1 MCFKFIEL
9 SDPTR
14 RNAIWCSGCSF
25 LFRRVSMYKET
36 KSMSEYQEPIQV
48 TSAATPRWV
57 GIALVTLAAVSL
69 LGIGIGWSALNH
81 ANSVE
86 QTTQTS
92 VKQANDALAQKLAKE
107 DEINQQLQ
115 SDLKVVTDKLNVTQ
129 SDLIKARKQ
138 NKQSSAAV
146 DKKIAGLESSVN
158 TQLAAK
164 ANADDVNKLN
174 TDVTGVKSDLDATKN
189 NLQMARSEMGTLIA
203 RNHDEID
210 QLRRMGTRD
219 YYEFTVTRKAGAQ
232 KVGAVQVELK
242 GTNQK
247 KNQFTM
253 NVLADD
259 KTFEKKNRS
268 VNEPI
273 FFYTGGSH
281 AALELVVNK
290 VTKSTASGYLSVP
303 KAAGSTSAAASSSGS

>member
-1 MCFKFIEL
+1 
-9 SDPTR
+9 
-14 RNAIWCSGCSF
+14 
-25 LFRRVSMYKET
+25 
-36 KSMSEYQEPIQV
+36 MSEYQEESIHAV
-48 TSAATPRWV
+48 TTATPRWV
-57 GIALVTLAAVSL
+57 GLAVAALAGVSL
-69 LGIGIGWSALNH
+69 LGVGVGWSALNH
-81 ANSVE
+81 AKSVE
-86 QTTQTS
+86 QETQTS
-92 VKQANDALAQKLAKE
+92 VKQSNDALAQKLAKE

-129 SDLIKARKQ
+129 SDLVKARKQ

-146 DKKIAGLESSVN
+146 DKKLAGLESSVN

-219 YYEFTVTRKAGAQ
+219 YFEFTVTRKAGAQ

-242 GTNQK
+242 NTNQK
-247 KNQFTM
+247 KNQFTI

-281 AALELVVNK
+281 SALELVINK

-303 KAAGSTSAAASSSGS
+303 KSQGSTAASASTSGL

>member
-1 MCFKFIEL
+1 
-9 SDPTR
+9 
-14 RNAIWCSGCSF
+14 
-25 LFRRVSMYKET
+25 
-36 KSMSEYQEPIQV
+36 MSEYQEPIQV
-48 TSAATPRWV
+48 NSAAAPRWV

-86 QTTQTS
+86 QATQTS
-92 VKQANDALAQKLAKE
+92 VKQANDALAQKLARE

-129 SDLIKARKQ
+129 SDLVKARKQ
-138 NKQSSAAV
+138 NHQSSITI

-164 ANADDVNKLN
+164 ASSDDVNKLN

-219 YYEFTVTRKAGAQ
+219 YFEFTVTRKAGAQ
-232 KVGAVQVELK
+232 KVGSVQVELK
-242 GTNQK
+242 NANPK
-247 KNQFTM
+247 KSQFTI

-281 AALELVVNK
+281 AALELVINK

-303 KAAGSTSAAASSSGS
+303 KSAGSTSASSSTSGL